1 MTEDENAGTESPQS
15 GNPEK
20 HSRVPERARR
30 VATAAQAKGT
40 TYAERGRLWAE
51 QQHPDS
57 VGGVGIGWFKRYRA
71 SDGQLYSVLLSAY
84 LFLTVIPAMLVE
96 ASFVYRNPSYMADR
110 MIHRLGLTGATADL
124 FRGVLIG
131 TGQNKLIAGLVAIA
145 SVMLFGLGIGRV
157 MQIVHARAWDI
168 ELGASRIKDQAL
180 YGTALLVLL
189 LFGLVY
195 LVEGRVL
202 HGQPGWISWLLA
214 PLWLVAVIWY
224 FVWLPQT
231 LLHHR
236 VPRRD
241 LVPGAVLTVAGL
253 VGMRL
258 ISSLLFTN
266 WLNWY
271 AKFYGGIGISM
282 AIFFWLIVAATILI
296 VGAALSPAM
305 AERRDFRQQKSAS

>member
-1 MTEDENAGTESPQS
+1 MAEENGGAEPGAEDKRS
-15 GNPEK
+15 
-20 HSRVPERARR
+20 HVPERARKAAAA
-30 VATAAQAKGT
+30 ATVKGNS
-40 TYAERGRLWAE
+40 YAERGRLWAE
-51 QQHPDS
+51 QQHPGS
-57 VGGVGIGWFKRYRA
+57 VGGVGIGWFKRYMA

-96 ASFVYRNPSYMADR
+96 ASFVYRNPTYMADR
-110 MIHRLGLTGATADL
+110 MIHRLRLTGDTADL

-131 TGQNKLIAGLVAIA
+131 TGQNKLLAGIVAIA

-168 ELGASRIKDQAL
+168 DLGKSRIKDQAL
-180 YGTALLVLL
+180 YATVLLVLL
-189 LFGLVY
+189 AFGAVY

-202 HGQPGWISWLLA
+202 QGHPGWISWLLA
-214 PLWLVAVIWY
+214 PLWLVGIIWY
-224 FVWLPQT
+224 FVWMPQT

-236 VPRRD
+236 VSARD
-241 LVPGAVLTVAGL
+241 LLPGAVLTVAGL

-258 ISSLLFTN
+258 ISFILFTN

-282 AIFFWLIVAATILI
+282 AIFFWLIVAATVLIL
-296 VGAALSPAM
+296 GAALSPAM
-305 AERRDFRQQKSAS
+305 AERRDFRQKNRQSATT